1 VSQQTTCGQGLAEHS
16 AFPARIA
23 DLLAAMAE
31 NLELHLGTLDP
42 ADRATQPERDAYT
55 RLASQTQKIAG
66 QLGALAAEM
75 AAYRDLPM
83 GHHDRAA
90 LSSSPVV
97 AAFAK
102 FLKVEEELC
111 ALLEKSVERGRQ
123 MLTQPRSAPEAS
135 RT

>member
-1 VSQQTTCGQGLAEHS
+1 MSQQATCGEGLAEHS

-55 RLASQTQKIAG
+55 KLARQTRKIAG
-66 QLGALAAEM
+66 ELGALAAEM

-83 GHHDRAA
+83 GSHDPAA

-97 AAFAK
+97 GAFAK
-102 FLKVEEELC
+102 FLKVEQELC
-111 ALLEKSVERGRQ
+111 ALLEKSVGRGQQ
-123 MLTQPRSAPEAS
+123 MLTQPRGAG
-135 RT
+135 TG